1 MFRLIKLALY
11 AAIGYAL
18 YELYLGMTQQYQ
30 QGGGGGQWGG
40 AGSGRSSFGDSL
52 EVGSPRAQNLSGAG
66 EGTDVATGDA
76 SGTSVTH
83 RVGRGVTM

>member
-1 MFRLIKLALY
+1 MFRLIKLALF

-30 QGGGGGQWGG
+30 QGGGG
-40 AGSGRSSFGDSL
+40 RSSFGESL
-52 EVGSPRAQNLSGAG
+52 EGGSPRTQNMTGAG
-66 EGTDVATGDA
+66 EGTEVATGDA